1 MHLKTESIFVGT
13 SLKNKIFGNYDNHFP
28 YLPPKKNN
36 MQHLK
41 LSALFIGFFAILGCE
56 SSPKTT
62 QTEKKTAKTY
72 PAFIGTYSRKEGHVD
87 GKGEGIYLYQLDSA
101 TGYLDKIGVQG
112 EIVNPSFLTPSA
124 DGRFL
129 YAVEE
134 IGADVDDA
142 GRVVAY
148 RQAGD
153 HLEKINQQ
161 STFAF
166 APCHVSTDSKGRYV
180 FVANYVGAIAVY
192 PVAENGGLGEAIYKE
207 AYTGKGPHSRQDA
220 AHPHSVNLSPDNNF
234 LYVPDLGTD
243 NIYTYKVNYADP
255 KKPLTRIGATKVH
268 RAGGPRHFT
277 FHPSLAKAYVVNEL
291 SCSVTV
297 MNWDKTT
304 GKLDTIQSISTLPAD
319 YQESGNTCSDIHV
332 TPNGKFLYAANRGH
346 NSIVGYAIDAEGK
359 LSLID
364 HASTQ
369 GEVPRNFAISPDG
382 RFLYAANQNS
392 DNILILSIGADGK
405 LKYRKEEKVFT
416 PVCVRFGN

>member
-1 MHLKTESIFVGT
+1 VE
-13 SLKNKIFGNYDNHFP
+13 KIPCVSAGSNSPTFP
-28 YLPPKKNN
+28 YLAHKKS

-41 LSALFIGFFAILGCE
+41 PLALFIAFLALFSCE
-56 SSPKTT
+56 SGTQTTT
-62 QTEKKTAKTY
+62 QVVKKAAKTY
-72 PAFIGTYSRKEGHVD
+72 SAFVGTYTRKEGHVN

-101 TGYLDKIGVQG
+101 SGYLDKIGVQK

-124 DGRFL
+124 DGQYL

-134 IGADVDDA
+134 IGAAVDKA

-166 APCHVSTDSKGRYV
+166 APCYVSTDSKGRYV
-180 FVANYVGAIAVY
+180 FVANYAGAIAVY
-192 PVAENGGLGEAIYKE
+192 PIAENGGLGEAIYKE
-207 AYTGKGPHSRQDA
+207 AFQGKGPHSRQDA
-220 AHPHSVNLSPDNNF
+220 PHPHSVNLSPDDRF

-243 NIYTYKVNYADP
+243 NIYIYSINYEDA
-255 KKPLTRIGATKVH
+255 KKPLNRVGATKIQA
-268 RAGGPRHFT
+268 AGGPRHFT
-277 FHPSLAKAYVVNEL
+277 FHPTLNKAYVVNEL
-291 SCSVTV
+291 SCKVTE

-304 GKLDTIQSISTLPAD
+304 GMLDTVASISTLPAG
-319 YQESGNTCSDIHV
+319 YKESNTCSDLHI
-332 TPNGKFLYAANRGH
+332 TPNGQFLYAANRGH
-346 NSIVGYAIDAEGK
+346 NSIVGFSIAANGK
-359 LSLID
+359 LSLIG

-392 DNILILSIGADGK
+392 DNILILSVGADGK
-405 LKYRKEEKVFT
+405 LNFKKEEKVFT
-416 PVCVRFGN
+416 PVCVRFRQ